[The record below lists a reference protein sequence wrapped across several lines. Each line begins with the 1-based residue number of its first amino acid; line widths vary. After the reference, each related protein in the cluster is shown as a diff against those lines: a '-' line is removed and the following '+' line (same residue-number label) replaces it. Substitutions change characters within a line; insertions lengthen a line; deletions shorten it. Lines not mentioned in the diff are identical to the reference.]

1 MRKKHLMHVRKA
13 MAAFLAVAMIGQNSL
28 VTTAES
34 YVVEDQAIVAQEENQ
49 YEQEPQDEV
58 QQEQPAVQEQPAAQ
72 EQVQAEPPVVQE
84 EPAAP
89 AEEGKTEPQGEE
101 PPSGNVQENPTV
113 PQENPENPEGNVQ
126 EPDETEK
133 QGENAGSENN
143 GQAASENPT
152 QENGE
157 TTPVE
162 TTYHVTF
169 DSHAADHGKIQ
180 IQGEASPIESV
191 SAYNKELKEKER
203 FAFSVIAED
212 GYEVEKIRLADTG
225 AELSKNAEG
234 QYELSAVT
242 KDVKIEVL
250 YKEISQPAAQEPEIK
265 ESQPEGEA
273 PQETQ
278 NPEEQEKSVLEDPLI
293 LEQDTTAE
301 RTNDIIN
308 SNEEIQALENN
319 EDVYTL
325 IVEYEYEDGGRAEN
339 SYYGQYEA
347 GTEFEVTVPVK
358 NGYTIT
364 CSQEGYYDSSAGKI
378 KGTLNSDLTLILTY
392 SPDEVSYRVN
402 HRFEQLDGSFTE
414 EPETVDSVVGETT
427 AAQVKIREGYTAVA
441 PIQQLLVDNSTVITI
456 EYFLNTYKVIY
467 NTEGGTYVAPAYVK
481 HGGTITANA
490 TPARIGYKFGG
501 WYLDEAYNTAAGTEI
516 TVTNDFTLYAKWD
529 AENVN
534 YTVVYW
540 YENADDNNYSYAYS
554 ELRQA
559 VTGSEQTL
567 KTATPADGVHFEFKD
582 ADKVTIKADGSTVMN
597 VHFSRKSYTLTF
609 KDGRKTVATIK
620 AKYNQYIAGKFNE
633 APFNTTYN
641 GRAWLDTG
649 STYTYALQT
658 LDRMPDKNVTFNLY
672 QKSSNVLKTI
682 YYYVES
688 VGKGEELLKTVSTY
702 FNYMT
707 YEEEY
712 HEIAGFERLSRSE
725 AGFNRESK
733 KNFNRNNTGA
743 LYYKRKSFNLVFM
756 NGGVRDKT
764 ESLKYE
770 ASISEKNYIPDRP
783 EGTPDYY
790 EFAGWYYDE
799 AGMNEVAWATEKMPL
814 DGLVVYAKWTPRSF
828 TVTFDTQGGSS
839 VDSQRVVGGTMAS
852 APSAPTMDA
861 YNFVGWYVSTDTNA
875 AVFDFGM
882 PITSDCVVYARWEK
896 ITVAGYT
903 INYFKK
909 GTTDP
914 VFASESQMGYVGA
927 KINALAKFDN
937 NWIVD
942 EVSKSITL
950 GWDADKNVITFYYA
964 EPHDVYYKVKYV
976 DAVTG
981 NEVAAEKIQSTRMAQ
996 VMENA
1001 VEVSGYEYDARRKS
1015 LVLND
1020 EASEQEISH
1029 NIITFTYKPIL
1040 EVTIE
1045 GNTNTVKYDGNEQK
1059 AEGFTVKNLPENSGI
1074 GFELKP
1080 GHNAEAKGIDAD
1092 TYYMGLTTESFV
1104 PSFGTTSSY
1113 NGNNC
1118 VVRIKKVTDG
1128 KLTIEPRE
1136 VTLTSGSGKKVYDG
1150 QPLTNSTVT
1159 VGGDGFVGS
1168 EGATYNVTGSRTDV
1182 GKNDNEFT
1190 YTLNK
1195 GTSADN
1201 YIITKTL
1208 GTLEVTPVTD
1218 QVTVTITG
1226 NKASVKYTGEEQKV
1240 NGYNVATNNPL
1251 YTVNDFK
1258 FSGTAVARGTNA
1270 NDYEMGLTKANFENA
1285 SKNFTNV
1292 VFEVTDGK
1300 LTIEPRKVS
1309 FTSASDSK
1317 VYDGKPLTNNNVT
1330 VGGEDGFVKGEGAT
1344 FNVTG
1349 SQTNVG
1355 SSSNTFTFE
1364 LNEGTLEQNYDIE
1377 THEGTL
1383 AVTADE
1389 NEVVVT
1395 ITEHSDTVKYDG
1407 TEHTVKGYDVN
1418 ISNPLYT
1425 ENDFTFSGND
1435 EIKGKNADKYE
1446 MNLTADDFENINS
1459 NFEKVTFKIVDG
1471 SLVIEKREVELI
1483 SANVS
1488 KVYDGTPLTN
1498 DTVTVSKDGF
1508 AEGEGAS
1515 YNVTG
1520 SQTDVGQ
1527 SDNKFTYTLNEG
1539 TLADNYDITA
1549 TPGSLEVTPVTDEV
1563 IVTITE
1569 NSKTFTYDGK
1579 EKSATGY
1586 TVSINNPLYTEN
1598 DFTFNGFAEVSG
1610 IDAGKYDMELT
1621 PDNFENI
1628 NGNFEKVTFKIED
1641 GVLEILPAELTFRAG
1656 SDSKKYDGEPLTCAK
1671 YELVKGAIVEGQT
1684 EQVTVEGSQTL
1695 VGTSANVITA
1705 VMILAQIDKEFV
1717 DVTDN
1722 YKIIKENGELE
1733 VTDGTDDD
1741 PVDPGKV
1748 VTKTHEEKAYEL
1760 GEKVTFTIRV
1770 KNIYDTTKTIR
1781 IEELAGVTI
1790 KGAAPETP
1798 NILEVPDVG
1807 AGEFV
1812 EVEATYVVTEAD
1824 IAKGYFENTVKV
1836 EFIGDKPFENKDTV
1850 VTVDPVKS
1858 YTLEKKASE
1867 SNHESGK
1874 FKVGE
1879 TIHYTITVKNTG
1891 NQTLEKIEIQD
1902 TLQAAGIITNI
1913 QGAEYIQDGKTTTFT
1928 IRNLASQTEETQIT
1942 YDYVVLEADK
1952 GNTIS
1957 NAVVGS
1963 PAEPDGKTPEDGT
1976 STEVEDPKVEVKKEV
1991 VSITAADGT
2000 QKDVAR
2006 KADKDDVITYNV
2018 TVTNTGNVKL
2028 TAAKITDSL
2037 EGIQLPEGQ
2046 SFELGDLEC
2055 GESKSVTYT
2064 YVVKE
2069 ADLGKNI
2076 LNVATATAE
2085 VPEDPEETPKP
2096 EGKDQKEVPTEDPA
2110 NCSIVVTKQLV
2121 NIQGDLLSVASAQFY
2136 VSLFTDEAMTQKV
2149 GETKAIIFGE
2159 NQGTMSVTFDQLKRG
2174 TYYVAETDAEGN
2186 VLTSG
2191 TYNNGSFVPQYG
2203 NGNKVEITENGATAE
2218 FKFDNQFLILPDEY
2232 YMVKT
2237 ITITKNVLKKNG
2249 EKLKS
2254 DETFYAGIF
2263 TDAEH
2268 TQLADMV
2275 SENIVPLAMN
2285 GKATA
2290 TKTIDVTVPI
2300 GGEEVTLY
2308 ITEVTADG
2316 TPVEKDDAFEY
2327 DVEVAGD
2334 TAVLSE
2340 NSENAEVVITNT
2352 SRKDEP
2358 AEPVEPTKAPEE
2370 TTITPAPENAV
2381 PVNGV
2386 KTGDDTPIGE
2396 FTVVLLLSAAYLVI
2410 AAIRRRKTSGR

>member
-1 MRKKHLMHVRKA
+1 MRKKHLMQVRKA

-49 YEQEPQDEV
+49 YEQEPQNEV
-58 QQEQPAVQEQPAAQ
+58 QQEQPAVQEQPVAQ
-72 EQVQAEPPVVQE
+72 EQVQAEPIVVQE
-84 EPAAP
+84 EPAVP

-101 PPSGNVQENPTV
+101 PPSGNAQENPTI

-126 EPDETEK
+126 KSGETEK

-162 TTYHVTF
+162 ATYPVTF

-180 IQGEASPIESV
+180 VQ
-191 SAYNKELKEKER
+191 
-203 FAFSVIAED
+203 
-212 GYEVEKIRLADTG
+212 
-225 AELSKNAEG
+225 
-234 QYELSAVT
+234 
-242 KDVKIEVL
+242 
-250 YKEISQPAAQEPEIK
+250 
-265 ESQPEGEA
+265 GEA

-278 NPEEQEKSVLEDPLI
+278 NPEEQEKSVQEEPLI
-293 LEQDTTAE
+293 LEQDTTVE
-301 RTNDIIN
+301 QTNDIIN

-319 EDVYTL
+319 AYVYTL
-325 IVEYEYEDGGRAEN
+325 VVEYEYEDGGRAEN

-364 CSQEGYYDSSAGKI
+364 CNQEGYYDSSAGKI
-378 KGTLNSDLTLILTY
+378 KGRLNSDLTLILTY
-392 SPDEVSYRVN
+392 SPDKVSYRVN

-427 AAQVKIREGYTAVA
+427 AAQVKVREGYTAVT
-441 PIQQLLVDNSTVITI
+441 PIQQLLIDDSTVINI

-481 HGGTITANA
+481 HGGAITVNA
-490 TPARIGYKFGG
+490 APTRIGYKFGG
-501 WYLDEAYNTAAGTEI
+501 WYLDEDYNTAAGTEI

-567 KTATPADGVHFEFKD
+567 KTAIPADSVHFEFKD

-597 VHFSRKSYTLTF
+597 VYFSRKSYTLTF

-633 APFNTTYN
+633 TPFNTTYN

-672 QKSSNVLKTI
+672 EKNSNVLKMI

-688 VGKGEELLKTVSTY
+688 VDGKGEELLKTVSTY

-733 KNFNRNNTGA
+733 KDFNRNNTGV
-743 LYYKRKSFNLVFM
+743 LHYKRKSFNLVFM

-770 ASISEKNYIPDRP
+770 APVSEKNYIPNRP

-799 AGMNEVAWATEKMPL
+799 AGTNEVAWATEKMPL
-814 DGLVVYAKWTPRSF
+814 DGLIVYAKWAPKSF

-839 VDSQRVVGGTMAS
+839 VDSQRVAGGTMAS

-1029 NIITFTYKPIL
+1029 NIITFIYRPIL

-1080 GHNAEAKGIDAD
+1080 GYNAEAKGTDAD

-1128 KLTIEPRE
+1128 KLTIEPRK
-1136 VTLTSGSGKKVYDG
+1136 VTLTS
-1150 QPLTNSTVT
+1150 
-1159 VGGDGFVGS
+1159 
-1168 EGATYNVTGSRTDV
+1168 A
-1182 GKNDNEFT
+1182 
-1190 YTLNK
+1190 
-1195 GTSADN
+1195 
-1201 YIITKTL
+1201 
-1208 GTLEVTPVTD
+1208 
-1218 QVTVTITG
+1218 
-1226 NKASVKYTGEEQKV
+1226 
-1240 NGYNVATNNPL
+1240 
-1251 YTVNDFK
+1251 
-1258 FSGTAVARGTNA
+1258 
-1270 NDYEMGLTKANFENA
+1270 
-1285 SKNFTNV
+1285 
-1292 VFEVTDGK
+1292 
-1300 LTIEPRKVS
+1300 
-1309 FTSASDSK
+1309 
-1317 VYDGKPLTNNNVT
+1317 
-1330 VGGEDGFVKGEGAT
+1330 
-1344 FNVTG
+1344 
-1349 SQTNVG
+1349 
-1355 SSSNTFTFE
+1355 
-1364 LNEGTLEQNYDIE
+1364 
-1377 THEGTL
+1377 
-1383 AVTADE
+1383 
-1389 NEVVVT
+1389 
-1395 ITEHSDTVKYDG
+1395 
-1407 TEHTVKGYDVN
+1407 
-1418 ISNPLYT
+1418 
-1425 ENDFTFSGND
+1425 
-1435 EIKGKNADKYE
+1435 
-1446 MNLTADDFENINS
+1446 
-1459 NFEKVTFKIVDG
+1459 
-1471 SLVIEKREVELI
+1471 
-1483 SANVS
+1483 
-1488 KVYDGTPLTN
+1488 
-1498 DTVTVSKDGF
+1498 
-1508 AEGEGAS
+1508 
-1515 YNVTG
+1515 
-1520 SQTDVGQ
+1520 
-1527 SDNKFTYTLNEG
+1527 
-1539 TLADNYDITA
+1539 
-1549 TPGSLEVTPVTDEV
+1549 
-1563 IVTITE
+1563 
-1569 NSKTFTYDGK
+1569 
-1579 EKSATGY
+1579 
-1586 TVSINNPLYTEN
+1586 
-1598 DFTFNGFAEVSG
+1598 
-1610 IDAGKYDMELT
+1610 
-1621 PDNFENI
+1621 
-1628 NGNFEKVTFKIED
+1628 
-1641 GVLEILPAELTFRAG
+1641 
-1656 SDSKKYDGEPLTCAK
+1656 SDSKKYDGEPLTCEK
-1671 YELVKGAIVEGQT
+1671 YELVKGTIAEGQT
-1684 EQVTVEGSQTL
+1684 AQVTVEGSQTL
-1695 VGTSANVITA
+1695 VGISANVITG

-1722 YKIIKENGELE
+1722 YEISKEDGKLE
-1733 VTDGTDDD
+1733 VTDGADDD

-1748 VTKTHEEKAYEL
+1748 VTKIHEEKVYEL
-1760 GEKVTFTIRV
+1760 GEEVTFTIRV
-1770 KNIYDTTKTIR
+1770 QNIYDTVKTIR

-1798 NILEVPDVG
+1798 NILEVQDIG

-1812 EVEATYVVTEAD
+1812 EVEATYVIAETD
-1824 IAKGYFENTVKV
+1824 IAKGHFENTVKV
-1836 EFIGDKPFENKDTV
+1836 KFLDGKPFENKDTV
-1850 VTVDPVKS
+1850 VTVAPVNS
-1858 YTLEKKASE
+1858 YKLEKKASE
-1867 SNHESGK
+1867 SRHESGK
-1874 FKVGE
+1874 FKAGE
-1879 TIHYTITVKNTG
+1879 TIHYIITVKNTG
-1891 NQTLEKIEIQD
+1891 NQTLEMIEIQD

-1913 QGAEYIQDGKTTTFT
+1913 QGAEYVQDGKTTTFI
-1928 IRNLASQTEETQIT
+1928 IRNLAPQTEETQIT
-1942 YDYVVLEADK
+1942 YDYIVLEADK

-1957 NAVVGS
+1957 NGVVGS
-1963 PAEPDGKTPEDGT
+1963 PAEPDGKIPEDGT
-1976 STEVEDPKVEVKKEV
+1976 RTEVEDPE
-1991 VSITAADGT
+1991 T
-2000 QKDVAR
+2000 
-2006 KADKDDVITYNV
+2006 
-2018 TVTNTGNVKL
+2018 
-2028 TAAKITDSL
+2028 
-2037 EGIQLPEGQ
+2037 
-2046 SFELGDLEC
+2046 
-2055 GESKSVTYT
+2055 
-2064 YVVKE
+2064 
-2069 ADLGKNI
+2069 
-2076 LNVATATAE
+2076 
-2085 VPEDPEETPKP
+2085 TPKP
-2096 EGKDQKEVPTEDPA
+2096 EGKDEKEVPTEDPA

-2136 VSLFTDEAMTQKV
+2136 VSLFADEAMTQKV

-2159 NQGTMSVTFDQLKRG
+2159 NQGTMSVTYDQLKRG
-2174 TYYVAETDAEGN
+2174 VYYVAETDAEGK
-2186 VLTSG
+2186 VITSG
-2191 TYNNGSFVPQYG
+2191 TCNNGSFVPQYG
-2203 NGNKVEITENGATAE
+2203 NGSKVEITENGATAE
-2218 FKFDNQFLILPDEY
+2218 FKFDNQFLLLPDEY
-2232 YMVKT
+2232 DMVKT
-2237 ITITKNVLKKNG
+2237 ITITKNVQKKNG
-2249 EKLKS
+2249 GKLKS

-2268 TQLADMV
+2268 TQLADIV
-2275 SENIVPLAMN
+2275 GENIVPLAMN
-2285 GKATA
+2285 GKAA
-2290 TKTIDVTVPI
+2290 AAKTIDVTVPI

-2334 TAVLSE
+2334 TAVFSE

-2358 AEPVEPTKAPEE
+2358 VEPTKPAEPTEAPEAPE
-2370 TTITPAPENAV
+2370 ATITSVPENAV

-2396 FTVVLLLSAAYLVI
+2396 FTVVLFLSVAYLVI
-2410 AAIRRRKTSGR
+2410 AAIRRKKTNGR

>member
-1 MRKKHLMHVRKA
+1 MRKKHLMQVRKA
-13 MAAFLAVAMIGQNSL
+13 MAAFLAVVMIGQNSL

-49 YEQEPQDEV
+49 YEQEPQNEV
-58 QQEQPAVQEQPAAQ
+58 QQEQPAVQEQPVAQ
-72 EQVQAEPPVVQE
+72 EQVQAEPIVVQE
-84 EPAAP
+84 EPAVP

-101 PPSGNVQENPTV
+101 PPSGNAQENPTI

-126 EPDETEK
+126 KSGETEK

-143 GQAASENPT
+143 GQAASENPA

-162 TTYHVTF
+162 ATYPVTF

-180 IQGEASPIESV
+180 VQS
-191 SAYNKELKEKER
+191 
-203 FAFSVIAED
+203 
-212 GYEVEKIRLADTG
+212 
-225 AELSKNAEG
+225 
-234 QYELSAVT
+234 
-242 KDVKIEVL
+242 
-250 YKEISQPAAQEPEIK
+250 
-265 ESQPEGEA
+265 EA

-278 NPEEQEKSVLEDPLI
+278 NPEEQEKSVREDPLI

-308 SNEEIQALENN
+308 SNEEIQVLENN
-319 EDVYTL
+319 ADVYTL

-441 PIQQLLVDNSTVITI
+441 PTQQLLVDNSTVITI

-501 WYLDEAYNTAAGTEI
+501 WYLDEDYNTAAGTEI

-733 KNFNRNNTGA
+733 KNFNRDNTGA

-770 ASISEKNYIPDRP
+770 APISEKNYIPNRP

-799 AGMNEVAWATEKMPL
+799 AGTNEVAWATEKMPL
-814 DGLVVYAKWTPRSF
+814 DGLVVYAKWAPKSF

-839 VDSQRVVGGTMAS
+839 VDSQRVAGGTMAS

-1029 NIITFTYKPIL
+1029 NIITFTYRPIL

-1080 GHNAEAKGIDAD
+1080 GYNAEAKGTDAD

-1128 KLTIEPRE
+1128 KLTIEPRK
-1136 VTLTSGSGKKVYDG
+1136 VTLTS
-1150 QPLTNSTVT
+1150 
-1159 VGGDGFVGS
+1159 
-1168 EGATYNVTGSRTDV
+1168 A
-1182 GKNDNEFT
+1182 
-1190 YTLNK
+1190 
-1195 GTSADN
+1195 
-1201 YIITKTL
+1201 
-1208 GTLEVTPVTD
+1208 
-1218 QVTVTITG
+1218 
-1226 NKASVKYTGEEQKV
+1226 
-1240 NGYNVATNNPL
+1240 
-1251 YTVNDFK
+1251 
-1258 FSGTAVARGTNA
+1258 
-1270 NDYEMGLTKANFENA
+1270 
-1285 SKNFTNV
+1285 
-1292 VFEVTDGK
+1292 
-1300 LTIEPRKVS
+1300 
-1309 FTSASDSK
+1309 
-1317 VYDGKPLTNNNVT
+1317 
-1330 VGGEDGFVKGEGAT
+1330 
-1344 FNVTG
+1344 
-1349 SQTNVG
+1349 
-1355 SSSNTFTFE
+1355 
-1364 LNEGTLEQNYDIE
+1364 
-1377 THEGTL
+1377 
-1383 AVTADE
+1383 
-1389 NEVVVT
+1389 
-1395 ITEHSDTVKYDG
+1395 
-1407 TEHTVKGYDVN
+1407 
-1418 ISNPLYT
+1418 
-1425 ENDFTFSGND
+1425 
-1435 EIKGKNADKYE
+1435 
-1446 MNLTADDFENINS
+1446 
-1459 NFEKVTFKIVDG
+1459 
-1471 SLVIEKREVELI
+1471 
-1483 SANVS
+1483 
-1488 KVYDGTPLTN
+1488 
-1498 DTVTVSKDGF
+1498 
-1508 AEGEGAS
+1508 
-1515 YNVTG
+1515 
-1520 SQTDVGQ
+1520 
-1527 SDNKFTYTLNEG
+1527 
-1539 TLADNYDITA
+1539 
-1549 TPGSLEVTPVTDEV
+1549 
-1563 IVTITE
+1563 
-1569 NSKTFTYDGK
+1569 
-1579 EKSATGY
+1579 
-1586 TVSINNPLYTEN
+1586 
-1598 DFTFNGFAEVSG
+1598 
-1610 IDAGKYDMELT
+1610 
-1621 PDNFENI
+1621 
-1628 NGNFEKVTFKIED
+1628 
-1641 GVLEILPAELTFRAG
+1641 

-1671 YELVKGAIVEGQT
+1671 YELVKGTIAEGQT
-1684 EQVTVEGSQTL
+1684 AQVTVEGSQTL
-1695 VGTSANVITA
+1695 VGISANVITG

-1722 YKIIKENGELE
+1722 YEISKEDGKLE
-1733 VTDGTDDD
+1733 VTDGADDD

-1748 VTKTHEEKAYEL
+1748 VTKIHEEKVYEL

-1770 KNIYDTTKTIR
+1770 QNIYDTVKTIR

-1798 NILEVPDVG
+1798 SILEVQDIG

-1812 EVEATYVVTEAD
+1812 EVEATYVITETD
-1824 IAKGYFENTVKV
+1824 IAKGHFENTVKV
-1836 EFIGDKPFENKDTV
+1836 KFIDGKPFENKDTV

-1858 YTLEKKASE
+1858 YKLEKKASE
-1867 SNHESGK
+1867 SRHESGK
-1874 FKVGE
+1874 FKAGE
-1879 TIHYTITVKNTG
+1879 TIHYIITVKNTG
-1891 NQTLEKIEIQD
+1891 NQTLEMIEIQD

-1913 QGAEYIQDGKTTTFT
+1913 QGAEYVQDGKTTTFI
-1928 IRNLASQTEETQIT
+1928 IRNLAPQTEKTQIT
-1942 YDYVVLEADK
+1942 YDYIVLEADK

-1957 NAVVGS
+1957 NGVVGS
-1963 PAEPDGKTPEDGT
+1963 PAEPDGKIPEDGT
-1976 STEVEDPKVEVKKEV
+1976 RTEVEDPKVEVKKSI

-2000 QKDVAR
+2000 QKDVAG
-2006 KADKDDVITYNV
+2006 KADKDDVITYSV

-2037 EGIQLPEGQ
+2037 EEIQLPEGQ
-2046 SFELGDLEC
+2046 SFELGNLEC

-2076 LNVATATAE
+2076 LNVATVTAE
-2085 VPEDPEETPKP
+2085 VPEDPEDTPKP
-2096 EGKDQKEVPTEDPA
+2096 EGKDEKEVPTEDPA

-2136 VSLFTDEAMTQKV
+2136 VSLFADEAMTQKV
-2149 GETKAIIFGE
+2149 GKTKAIIFGE

-2174 TYYVAETDAEGN
+2174 VYYVAETDAEGK
-2186 VLTSG
+2186 VITSG

-2203 NGNKVEITENGATAE
+2203 NGSKVEITENGATAE
-2218 FKFDNQFLILPDEY
+2218 FKFDNQFLLLPDEY
-2232 YMVKT
+2232 YVVKT
-2237 ITITKNVLKKNG
+2237 ITITKNVQKKNG
-2249 EKLKS
+2249 GKLKS
-2254 DETFYAGIF
+2254 NETFYAGIF

-2268 TQLADMV
+2268 TQLADIV

-2285 GKATA
+2285 GKAA
-2290 TKTIDVTVPI
+2290 AAKTIDVTVPI
-2300 GGEEVTLY
+2300 GGEEVSLY

-2340 NSENAEVVITNT
+2340 NSENAEVIITNT

-2358 AEPVEPTKAPEE
+2358 AEPTKPAEPTEASEA
-2370 TTITPAPENAV
+2370 TITSVPENAV

-2396 FTVVLLLSAAYLVI
+2396 FTVVLFLSAAYLVI
-2410 AAIRRRKTSGR
+2410 AAIRRKKTNGR

>member
-1 MRKKHLMHVRKA
+1 MRKKHLMQVRKA

-49 YEQEPQDEV
+49 YEQESQDEV
-58 QQEQPAVQEQPAAQ
+58 QQEQPAVQEQPVAQ
-72 EQVQAEPPVVQE
+72 EQVQEEPPVVQE
-84 EPAAP
+84 EPAIP
-89 AEEGKTEPQGEE
+89 VEEGKTEPQDEE
-101 PPSGNVQENPTV
+101 PPSGDDPENLTV
-113 PQENPENPEGNVQ
+113 PQENPENPEGNV
-126 EPDETEK
+126 
-133 QGENAGSENN
+133 
-143 GQAASENPT
+143 
-152 QENGE
+152 
-157 TTPVE
+157 
-162 TTYHVTF
+162 
-169 DSHAADHGKIQ
+169 
-180 IQGEASPIESV
+180 
-191 SAYNKELKEKER
+191 
-203 FAFSVIAED
+203 
-212 GYEVEKIRLADTG
+212 
-225 AELSKNAEG
+225 
-234 QYELSAVT
+234 
-242 KDVKIEVL
+242 
-250 YKEISQPAAQEPEIK
+250 QEPEIK

-278 NPEEQEKSVLEDPLI
+278 NPEEQEKSVQEEPLI
-293 LEQDTTAE
+293 LEQDTTVE
-301 RTNDIIN
+301 QTNDIIN
-308 SNEEIQALENN
+308 SNEEIQILENN
-319 EDVYTL
+319 TDVYTL
-325 IVEYEYEDGGRAEN
+325 VLEYEYEDGGRAEN

-347 GTEFEVTVPVK
+347 GTEFEVTVPEK

-364 CSQEGYYDSSAGKI
+364 CNQEGYYDSSAGKI

-392 SPDEVSYRVN
+392 SPDKVSYRVN

-414 EPETVDSVVGETT
+414 ESETVDSVVGETT
-427 AAQVKIREGYTAVA
+427 AAQVKVREGYTAVT
-441 PIQQLLVDNSTVITI
+441 PIQQLLIDDSTVINI

-481 HGGTITANA
+481 HGGTITVNA
-490 TPARIGYKFGG
+490 TPARTGYKFGG
-501 WYLDEAYNTAAGTEI
+501 WYLDEDYNTAAGTEI

-567 KTATPADGVHFEFKD
+567 KTAMPADRVHFEFKD

-672 QKSSNVLKTI
+672 EKNSNVLKTI

-688 VGKGEELLKTVSTY
+688 VDGKGEELLKTVSTY

-733 KNFNRNNTGA
+733 KDFNRNNTGV
-743 LYYKRKSFNLVFM
+743 LHYKRKSFDLVFM

-770 ASISEKNYIPDRP
+770 APVSEKNYIPNRP

-799 AGMNEVAWATEKMPL
+799 AGTNEVAWATEKMPL
-814 DGLVVYAKWTPRSF
+814 DGLVVYAKWAPKSY
-828 TVTFDTQGGSS
+828 TVTFDAQGGSS
-839 VDSQRVVGGTMAS
+839 VDSQRVAGGTMAS

-1020 EASEQEISH
+1020 EASELEISH

-1080 GHNAEAKGIDAD
+1080 GCNAEAKGTDAD

-1128 KLTIEPRE
+1128 KLTIEPRK
-1136 VTLTSGSGKKVYDG
+1136 VTLTS
-1150 QPLTNSTVT
+1150 
-1159 VGGDGFVGS
+1159 
-1168 EGATYNVTGSRTDV
+1168 A
-1182 GKNDNEFT
+1182 
-1190 YTLNK
+1190 
-1195 GTSADN
+1195 
-1201 YIITKTL
+1201 
-1208 GTLEVTPVTD
+1208 
-1218 QVTVTITG
+1218 
-1226 NKASVKYTGEEQKV
+1226 
-1240 NGYNVATNNPL
+1240 
-1251 YTVNDFK
+1251 
-1258 FSGTAVARGTNA
+1258 
-1270 NDYEMGLTKANFENA
+1270 
-1285 SKNFTNV
+1285 
-1292 VFEVTDGK
+1292 
-1300 LTIEPRKVS
+1300 
-1309 FTSASDSK
+1309 
-1317 VYDGKPLTNNNVT
+1317 
-1330 VGGEDGFVKGEGAT
+1330 
-1344 FNVTG
+1344 
-1349 SQTNVG
+1349 
-1355 SSSNTFTFE
+1355 
-1364 LNEGTLEQNYDIE
+1364 
-1377 THEGTL
+1377 
-1383 AVTADE
+1383 
-1389 NEVVVT
+1389 
-1395 ITEHSDTVKYDG
+1395 
-1407 TEHTVKGYDVN
+1407 
-1418 ISNPLYT
+1418 
-1425 ENDFTFSGND
+1425 
-1435 EIKGKNADKYE
+1435 
-1446 MNLTADDFENINS
+1446 
-1459 NFEKVTFKIVDG
+1459 
-1471 SLVIEKREVELI
+1471 
-1483 SANVS
+1483 
-1488 KVYDGTPLTN
+1488 
-1498 DTVTVSKDGF
+1498 
-1508 AEGEGAS
+1508 
-1515 YNVTG
+1515 
-1520 SQTDVGQ
+1520 
-1527 SDNKFTYTLNEG
+1527 
-1539 TLADNYDITA
+1539 
-1549 TPGSLEVTPVTDEV
+1549 
-1563 IVTITE
+1563 
-1569 NSKTFTYDGK
+1569 
-1579 EKSATGY
+1579 
-1586 TVSINNPLYTEN
+1586 
-1598 DFTFNGFAEVSG
+1598 
-1610 IDAGKYDMELT
+1610 
-1621 PDNFENI
+1621 
-1628 NGNFEKVTFKIED
+1628 
-1641 GVLEILPAELTFRAG
+1641 

-1671 YELVKGAIVEGQT
+1671 YELVKGTIAEGQT
-1684 EQVTVEGSQTL
+1684 AQVTVEGSQTL
-1695 VGTSANVITA
+1695 VGISANVITG

-1722 YKIIKENGELE
+1722 YEIIKEDGELE
-1733 VTDGTDDD
+1733 VTDGADDD

-1748 VTKTHEEKAYEL
+1748 VSKIHEEKVYEL

-1770 KNIYDTTKTIR
+1770 QNIYDTVKTIH
-1781 IEELAGVTI
+1781 IEELVGVTI

-1798 NILEVPDVG
+1798 NILEVQDIG

-1812 EVEATYVVTEAD
+1812 EVEATYVIAETD
-1824 IAKGYFENTVKV
+1824 IAKGHFENTVKV
-1836 EFIGDKPFENKDTV
+1836 KFIDGKPFENKDTV

-1858 YTLEKKASE
+1858 YKLEKKASE
-1867 SNHESGK
+1867 SSHESGK
-1874 FKVGE
+1874 FKAGE
-1879 TIHYTITVKNTG
+1879 TIHYIITVKNTG
-1891 NQTLEKIEIQD
+1891 NQTLEMIEIQD

-1913 QGAEYIQDGKTTTFT
+1913 QGAEYIQDGKTTTFI
-1928 IRNLASQTEETQIT
+1928 IRNLAPQTEKIQIT
-1942 YDYVVLEADK
+1942 YDYIVQEADK
-1952 GNTIS
+1952 GNIIS
-1957 NAVVGS
+1957 NEVVGS
-1963 PAEPDGKTPEDGT
+1963 PAEPDGKIPEDGT
-1976 STEVEDPKVEVKKEV
+1976 RTEVEDPE
-1991 VSITAADGT
+1991 T
-2000 QKDVAR
+2000 
-2006 KADKDDVITYNV
+2006 
-2018 TVTNTGNVKL
+2018 
-2028 TAAKITDSL
+2028 
-2037 EGIQLPEGQ
+2037 
-2046 SFELGDLEC
+2046 
-2055 GESKSVTYT
+2055 
-2064 YVVKE
+2064 
-2069 ADLGKNI
+2069 
-2076 LNVATATAE
+2076 
-2085 VPEDPEETPKP
+2085 TPKP
-2096 EGKDQKEVPTEDPA
+2096 EGKDEKEVPTEDPA

-2136 VSLFTDEAMTQKV
+2136 VSLFADEAMTQKV
-2149 GETKAIIFGE
+2149 GETKAITFGE

-2174 TYYVAETDAEGN
+2174 VYYVAETDAEGK
-2186 VLTSG
+2186 VITSG

-2203 NGNKVEITENGATAE
+2203 NGSKVEITENGATAE
-2218 FKFDNQFLILPDEY
+2218 FKFDNQFLLLPDEY

-2237 ITITKNVLKKNG
+2237 ITITKNVQKKNG
-2249 EKLKS
+2249 GKLKS

-2268 TQLADMV
+2268 TQLADIV

-2285 GKATA
+2285 GKAAA
-2290 TKTIDVTVPI
+2290 TKTIGVTVPI

-2334 TAVLSE
+2334 TAVLAE

-2358 AEPVEPTKAPEE
+2358 AEPTKPAEPTEAPEA
-2370 TTITPAPENAV
+2370 TITSVPENAV

-2396 FTVVLLLSAAYLVI
+2396 FTVVLFLSAVYLVI
-2410 AAIRRRKTSGR
+2410 AAIRRKKTSGR

>member
-1 MRKKHLMHVRKA
+1 MRKKHLMQVRKA

-58 QQEQPAVQEQPAAQ
+58 QQEQPAVQERPVAQ
-72 EQVQAEPPVVQE
+72 EQVQAEPIVVQE
-84 EPAAP
+84 EPAVP

-101 PPSGNVQENPTV
+101 PPSGNAQENPTI
-113 PQENPENPEGNVQ
+113 PQENPKNPEGNVQ
-126 EPDETEK
+126 KSGETEK
-133 QGENAGSENN
+133 QGEKAGSENN

-162 TTYHVTF
+162 ATYPVTF

-180 IQGEASPIESV
+180 VQ
-191 SAYNKELKEKER
+191 
-203 FAFSVIAED
+203 
-212 GYEVEKIRLADTG
+212 
-225 AELSKNAEG
+225 
-234 QYELSAVT
+234 
-242 KDVKIEVL
+242 
-250 YKEISQPAAQEPEIK
+250 
-265 ESQPEGEA
+265 GEA

-278 NPEEQEKSVLEDPLI
+278 NPEEQEKSVQEEPLI
-293 LEQDTTAE
+293 LEQDTTVE
-301 RTNDIIN
+301 QTNDIIN

-319 EDVYTL
+319 AYVYTL
-325 IVEYEYEDGGRAEN
+325 VVEYEYEDGGRAEN

-364 CSQEGYYDSSAGKI
+364 CNQEGYYDSSAGKI
-378 KGTLNSDLTLILTY
+378 KGRLNSDLTLILTY

-427 AAQVKIREGYTAVA
+427 AAQVKVREGYTAVT
-441 PIQQLLVDNSTVITI
+441 PIQQLLIDDSTVINI

-481 HGGTITANA
+481 HGGAITVNA
-490 TPARIGYKFGG
+490 APTRIGYKFGG
-501 WYLDEAYNTAAGTEI
+501 WYLDEDYNTAAGTEI

-567 KTATPADGVHFEFKD
+567 KTAIPADSVHFEFKD

-633 APFNTTYN
+633 TPFNTTYN

-672 QKSSNVLKTI
+672 EKNSNVLKTI

-688 VGKGEELLKTVSTY
+688 VDGKGEELLKTVSTY

-733 KNFNRNNTGA
+733 KDFNRNNTGV
-743 LYYKRKSFNLVFM
+743 LHYKRKSFNLVFM

-770 ASISEKNYIPDRP
+770 APVSEKNYIPNRP

-799 AGMNEVAWATEKMPL
+799 VGTNEVAWATEKMPL
-814 DGLVVYAKWTPRSF
+814 NGLVVYAKWAPKSF

-839 VDSQRVVGGTMAS
+839 VDSKRVAGGTMAS

-1029 NIITFTYKPIL
+1029 NIITFTYRPIL

-1045 GNTNTVKYDGNEQK
+1045 GNSNTVKYDGNEQK

-1080 GHNAEAKGIDAD
+1080 GYNAEAKGTDAD

-1128 KLTIEPRE
+1128 KLTIEPRK
-1136 VTLTSGSGKKVYDG
+1136 VTLTS
-1150 QPLTNSTVT
+1150 
-1159 VGGDGFVGS
+1159 
-1168 EGATYNVTGSRTDV
+1168 A
-1182 GKNDNEFT
+1182 
-1190 YTLNK
+1190 
-1195 GTSADN
+1195 
-1201 YIITKTL
+1201 
-1208 GTLEVTPVTD
+1208 
-1218 QVTVTITG
+1218 
-1226 NKASVKYTGEEQKV
+1226 
-1240 NGYNVATNNPL
+1240 
-1251 YTVNDFK
+1251 
-1258 FSGTAVARGTNA
+1258 
-1270 NDYEMGLTKANFENA
+1270 
-1285 SKNFTNV
+1285 
-1292 VFEVTDGK
+1292 
-1300 LTIEPRKVS
+1300 
-1309 FTSASDSK
+1309 
-1317 VYDGKPLTNNNVT
+1317 
-1330 VGGEDGFVKGEGAT
+1330 
-1344 FNVTG
+1344 
-1349 SQTNVG
+1349 
-1355 SSSNTFTFE
+1355 
-1364 LNEGTLEQNYDIE
+1364 
-1377 THEGTL
+1377 
-1383 AVTADE
+1383 
-1389 NEVVVT
+1389 
-1395 ITEHSDTVKYDG
+1395 
-1407 TEHTVKGYDVN
+1407 
-1418 ISNPLYT
+1418 
-1425 ENDFTFSGND
+1425 
-1435 EIKGKNADKYE
+1435 
-1446 MNLTADDFENINS
+1446 
-1459 NFEKVTFKIVDG
+1459 
-1471 SLVIEKREVELI
+1471 
-1483 SANVS
+1483 
-1488 KVYDGTPLTN
+1488 
-1498 DTVTVSKDGF
+1498 
-1508 AEGEGAS
+1508 
-1515 YNVTG
+1515 
-1520 SQTDVGQ
+1520 
-1527 SDNKFTYTLNEG
+1527 
-1539 TLADNYDITA
+1539 
-1549 TPGSLEVTPVTDEV
+1549 
-1563 IVTITE
+1563 
-1569 NSKTFTYDGK
+1569 
-1579 EKSATGY
+1579 
-1586 TVSINNPLYTEN
+1586 
-1598 DFTFNGFAEVSG
+1598 
-1610 IDAGKYDMELT
+1610 
-1621 PDNFENI
+1621 
-1628 NGNFEKVTFKIED
+1628 
-1641 GVLEILPAELTFRAG
+1641 

-1671 YELVKGAIVEGQT
+1671 YELVKGTIAEGQT
-1684 EQVTVEGSQTL
+1684 AQVTVEGSQTL
-1695 VGTSANVITA
+1695 VGSSANVITG

-1722 YKIIKENGELE
+1722 YEISKEDGKLE
-1733 VTDGTDDD
+1733 VTDGADDD

-1748 VTKTHEEKAYEL
+1748 VTKIHEEKVYEL

-1770 KNIYDTTKTIR
+1770 QNIYDTVKTIR

-1798 NILEVPDVG
+1798 SILEVQDIG

-1812 EVEATYVVTEAD
+1812 EVEATYVITETD
-1824 IAKGYFENTVKV
+1824 IAKGHFENTVKV
-1836 EFIGDKPFENKDTV
+1836 KFIDGKPFENKDTV
-1850 VTVDPVKS
+1850 ATVDPVKS
-1858 YTLEKKASE
+1858 YKLEKKASE
-1867 SNHESGK
+1867 SRHESGK
-1874 FKVGE
+1874 FKAGE
-1879 TIHYTITVKNTG
+1879 TIHYIITVKNTG
-1891 NQTLEKIEIQD
+1891 NQTLEMIEIQD

-1913 QGAEYIQDGKTTTFT
+1913 QGAEYVQDGKTTTFI
-1928 IRNLASQTEETQIT
+1928 IRNLAPQTEETQIT
-1942 YDYVVLEADK
+1942 YDYIVLEADK

-1957 NAVVGS
+1957 NGVVGS
-1963 PAEPDGKTPEDGT
+1963 PAEPDGKILEDGT
-1976 STEVEDPKVEVKKEV
+1976 RTEVEDPKVEVKKSI

-2000 QKDVAR
+2000 QKDVAG
-2006 KADKDDVITYNV
+2006 KADKDDIITYSV

-2028 TAAKITDSL
+2028 TTAKITDSL
-2037 EGIQLPEGQ
+2037 EEIQLPEGQ
-2046 SFELGDLEC
+2046 SFELGNLEC

-2076 LNVATATAE
+2076 LNVATVTAE
-2085 VPEDPEETPKP
+2085 VPEDPEDTPKP
-2096 EGKDQKEVPTEDPA
+2096 EGKDEKEVPTEDPA

-2121 NIQGDLLSVASAQFY
+2121 NIRGDLLSVASAQFY
-2136 VSLFTDEAMTQKV
+2136 VSLFADEAMTQKV
-2149 GETKAIIFGE
+2149 GKTKAIIFGE

-2174 TYYVAETDAEGN
+2174 VYYVAETDAEGK
-2186 VLTSG
+2186 VITSG

-2203 NGNKVEITENGATAE
+2203 NGSKVEITENGATAE
-2218 FKFDNQFLILPDEY
+2218 FKFDNQFLLLPDEY
-2232 YMVKT
+2232 YVVKT
-2237 ITITKNVLKKNG
+2237 ITITKNVQKKNG
-2249 EKLKS
+2249 GKLKS

-2268 TQLADMV
+2268 TQLADIV

-2285 GKATA
+2285 GKAVA
-2290 TKTIDVTVPI
+2290 AKTIDVTVPI
-2300 GGEEVTLY
+2300 GGEEVSLY

-2358 AEPVEPTKAPEE
+2358 AEPTKPAEPTEAPEA
-2370 TTITPAPENAV
+2370 TITSVPENAV

-2396 FTVVLLLSAAYLVI
+2396 FSVVLFLSAAYLVI
-2410 AAIRRRKTSGR
+2410 AAIRRKKTNGR

>member
-1 MRKKHLMHVRKA
+1 MRKKHLMQVRKA
-13 MAAFLAVAMIGQNSL
+13 MAAFLAVVMIGQNSL

-49 YEQEPQDEV
+49 YEQEPQNEV
-58 QQEQPAVQEQPAAQ
+58 QQEQPAVQEQPVAQ
-72 EQVQAEPPVVQE
+72 EQVQAEPIVVQE
-84 EPAAP
+84 EPAVP

-101 PPSGNVQENPTV
+101 PPSGNAQENPTI

-126 EPDETEK
+126 KSGETEK

-143 GQAASENPT
+143 GQAASENPA

-162 TTYHVTF
+162 ATYPVTF

-180 IQGEASPIESV
+180 VQS
-191 SAYNKELKEKER
+191 
-203 FAFSVIAED
+203 
-212 GYEVEKIRLADTG
+212 
-225 AELSKNAEG
+225 
-234 QYELSAVT
+234 
-242 KDVKIEVL
+242 
-250 YKEISQPAAQEPEIK
+250 
-265 ESQPEGEA
+265 EA

-278 NPEEQEKSVLEDPLI
+278 NPEEQEKSVREDPLI

-308 SNEEIQALENN
+308 SNEEIQVLENN
-319 EDVYTL
+319 ADVYTL

-441 PIQQLLVDNSTVITI
+441 PTQQLLVDNSTVITI

-501 WYLDEAYNTAAGTEI
+501 WYLDEDYNTAAGTEI

-567 KTATPADGVHFEFKD
+567 KTATLADGVHFEFKD

-733 KNFNRNNTGA
+733 KNFNRDNTGA

-770 ASISEKNYIPDRP
+770 APISEKNYIPNRP

-799 AGMNEVAWATEKMPL
+799 AGTNEVAWATEKMPL
-814 DGLVVYAKWTPRSF
+814 DGLVVYAKWAPKSF

-839 VDSQRVVGGTMAS
+839 VDSQRVAGGTMAS

-1029 NIITFTYKPIL
+1029 NIITFTYRPIL

-1080 GHNAEAKGIDAD
+1080 GYNAEAKGTDAD

-1128 KLTIEPRE
+1128 KLTIEPRK
-1136 VTLTSGSGKKVYDG
+1136 VTLTS
-1150 QPLTNSTVT
+1150 
-1159 VGGDGFVGS
+1159 
-1168 EGATYNVTGSRTDV
+1168 A
-1182 GKNDNEFT
+1182 
-1190 YTLNK
+1190 
-1195 GTSADN
+1195 
-1201 YIITKTL
+1201 
-1208 GTLEVTPVTD
+1208 
-1218 QVTVTITG
+1218 
-1226 NKASVKYTGEEQKV
+1226 
-1240 NGYNVATNNPL
+1240 
-1251 YTVNDFK
+1251 
-1258 FSGTAVARGTNA
+1258 
-1270 NDYEMGLTKANFENA
+1270 
-1285 SKNFTNV
+1285 
-1292 VFEVTDGK
+1292 
-1300 LTIEPRKVS
+1300 
-1309 FTSASDSK
+1309 
-1317 VYDGKPLTNNNVT
+1317 
-1330 VGGEDGFVKGEGAT
+1330 
-1344 FNVTG
+1344 
-1349 SQTNVG
+1349 
-1355 SSSNTFTFE
+1355 
-1364 LNEGTLEQNYDIE
+1364 
-1377 THEGTL
+1377 
-1383 AVTADE
+1383 
-1389 NEVVVT
+1389 
-1395 ITEHSDTVKYDG
+1395 
-1407 TEHTVKGYDVN
+1407 
-1418 ISNPLYT
+1418 
-1425 ENDFTFSGND
+1425 
-1435 EIKGKNADKYE
+1435 
-1446 MNLTADDFENINS
+1446 
-1459 NFEKVTFKIVDG
+1459 
-1471 SLVIEKREVELI
+1471 
-1483 SANVS
+1483 
-1488 KVYDGTPLTN
+1488 
-1498 DTVTVSKDGF
+1498 
-1508 AEGEGAS
+1508 
-1515 YNVTG
+1515 
-1520 SQTDVGQ
+1520 
-1527 SDNKFTYTLNEG
+1527 
-1539 TLADNYDITA
+1539 
-1549 TPGSLEVTPVTDEV
+1549 
-1563 IVTITE
+1563 
-1569 NSKTFTYDGK
+1569 
-1579 EKSATGY
+1579 
-1586 TVSINNPLYTEN
+1586 
-1598 DFTFNGFAEVSG
+1598 
-1610 IDAGKYDMELT
+1610 
-1621 PDNFENI
+1621 
-1628 NGNFEKVTFKIED
+1628 
-1641 GVLEILPAELTFRAG
+1641 

-1671 YELVKGAIVEGQT
+1671 YELVKGTIAEGQT
-1684 EQVTVEGSQTL
+1684 AQVTVEGSQTL
-1695 VGTSANVITA
+1695 VGISANVITG

-1722 YKIIKENGELE
+1722 YEISKEDGKLE
-1733 VTDGTDDD
+1733 VTDGADDD

-1748 VTKTHEEKAYEL
+1748 VTKIHEEKVYEL

-1770 KNIYDTTKTIR
+1770 QNIYDTVKTIR

-1798 NILEVPDVG
+1798 SILEVQDIG

-1812 EVEATYVVTEAD
+1812 EVEATYVITETD
-1824 IAKGYFENTVKV
+1824 IAKGHFENTVKV
-1836 EFIGDKPFENKDTV
+1836 KFIDGKPFENKDTV

-1858 YTLEKKASE
+1858 YKLEKKASE
-1867 SNHESGK
+1867 SRHESGK
-1874 FKVGE
+1874 FKAGE
-1879 TIHYTITVKNTG
+1879 TIHYIITVKNTG
-1891 NQTLEKIEIQD
+1891 NQTLEMIEIQD

-1913 QGAEYIQDGKTTTFT
+1913 QGAEYVQDGKTTTFI
-1928 IRNLASQTEETQIT
+1928 IRNLAPQTEKTQIT
-1942 YDYVVLEADK
+1942 YDYIVLEADK

-1957 NAVVGS
+1957 NGVVGS
-1963 PAEPDGKTPEDGT
+1963 PAEPDGKIPEDGT
-1976 STEVEDPKVEVKKEV
+1976 RTEVEDPKVEVKKSI

-2000 QKDVAR
+2000 QKDVAG
-2006 KADKDDVITYNV
+2006 KADKDDVITYSV

-2037 EGIQLPEGQ
+2037 EEIQLPEGQ
-2046 SFELGDLEC
+2046 SFELGNLEC

-2076 LNVATATAE
+2076 LNVATVTAE
-2085 VPEDPEETPKP
+2085 VPEDPEDTPKP
-2096 EGKDQKEVPTEDPA
+2096 EGKDEKEVPTEDPA

-2136 VSLFTDEAMTQKV
+2136 VSLFADEAMTQKV
-2149 GETKAIIFGE
+2149 GKTKAIIFGE

-2174 TYYVAETDAEGN
+2174 VYYVAETDAEGK
-2186 VLTSG
+2186 VITSG

-2203 NGNKVEITENGATAE
+2203 NGSKVEITENGATAE
-2218 FKFDNQFLILPDEY
+2218 FKFDNQFLLLPDEY
-2232 YMVKT
+2232 YVVKT
-2237 ITITKNVLKKNG
+2237 ITITKNVQKKNG
-2249 EKLKS
+2249 GKLKS
-2254 DETFYAGIF
+2254 NETFYAGIF

-2268 TQLADMV
+2268 TQLADIV

-2285 GKATA
+2285 GKAA
-2290 TKTIDVTVPI
+2290 AAKTIDVTVPI
-2300 GGEEVTLY
+2300 GGEEVSLY

-2340 NSENAEVVITNT
+2340 NSENAEVIITNT

-2358 AEPVEPTKAPEE
+2358 AEPTKPAEPTEASEA
-2370 TTITPAPENAV
+2370 TITSVPENAV

-2396 FTVVLLLSAAYLVI
+2396 FTVVLFLSAAYLVI
-2410 AAIRRRKTSGR
+2410 AAIRRKKTNGR

>member
-1 MRKKHLMHVRKA
+1 MRKKHLMQVRKA

-49 YEQEPQDEV
+49 YEQEPQEEV
-58 QQEQPAVQEQPAAQ
+58 QQEQPVVQEQPVAQ
-72 EQVQAEPPVVQE
+72 EQVQEELPVVQE
-84 EPAAP
+84 EPAIP
-89 AEEGKTEPQGEE
+89 VEEGKTEPQDEE
-101 PPSGNVQENPTV
+101 PQSGDDPENLTV

-126 EPDETEK
+126 EP
-133 QGENAGSENN
+133 
-143 GQAASENPT
+143 
-152 QENGE
+152 
-157 TTPVE
+157 
-162 TTYHVTF
+162 
-169 DSHAADHGKIQ
+169 
-180 IQGEASPIESV
+180 
-191 SAYNKELKEKER
+191 
-203 FAFSVIAED
+203 
-212 GYEVEKIRLADTG
+212 
-225 AELSKNAEG
+225 
-234 QYELSAVT
+234 
-242 KDVKIEVL
+242 
-250 YKEISQPAAQEPEIK
+250 EIK
-265 ESQPEGEA
+265 EAQPEGEA

-278 NPEEQEKSVLEDPLI
+278 NPEEQEKSVQEEPLI
-293 LEQDTTAE
+293 LEQDTTVE
-301 RTNDIIN
+301 QTNDIIN
-308 SNEEIQALENN
+308 SNEEIQILENN
-319 EDVYTL
+319 TDVYTL
-325 IVEYEYEDGGRAEN
+325 VLEYEYEDGGRAEN

-364 CSQEGYYDSSAGKI
+364 CNQEGYYDSSAGKI

-427 AAQVKIREGYTAVA
+427 AAQVKVREGYTAVT
-441 PIQQLLVDNSTVITI
+441 PIQQLMVDNSTVINI

-481 HGGTITANA
+481 HGGAITVNA

-501 WYLDEAYNTAAGTEI
+501 WYLDEDYNTAAGTEI

-567 KTATPADGVHFEFKD
+567 KTATPADRVHFEFKD

-672 QKSSNVLKTI
+672 EKNSNVLKTI

-688 VGKGEELLKTVSTY
+688 VDGKGEELLKTVSTY

-733 KNFNRNNTGA
+733 KDFNRNNTGV
-743 LYYKRKSFNLVFM
+743 LHYKRKSFDLVFM

-770 ASISEKNYIPDRP
+770 APVSEKNYIPNRP

-799 AGMNEVAWATEKMPL
+799 AGTNEVAWATEKMPL
-814 DGLVVYAKWTPRSF
+814 DGLVVYAKWAPKSF

-839 VDSQRVVGGTMAS
+839 VDSQRVAGGTMAS
-852 APSAPTMDA
+852 APSAPMMDA

-914 VFASESQMGYVGA
+914 VFASESQMGYVGV

-1020 EASEQEISH
+1020 EASELEISH

-1080 GHNAEAKGIDAD
+1080 GYNAEAKGTDAD

-1113 NGNNC
+1113 NRNNC

-1128 KLTIEPRE
+1128 KLTIEPRK
-1136 VTLTSGSGKKVYDG
+1136 VTLTS
-1150 QPLTNSTVT
+1150 
-1159 VGGDGFVGS
+1159 
-1168 EGATYNVTGSRTDV
+1168 A
-1182 GKNDNEFT
+1182 
-1190 YTLNK
+1190 
-1195 GTSADN
+1195 
-1201 YIITKTL
+1201 
-1208 GTLEVTPVTD
+1208 
-1218 QVTVTITG
+1218 
-1226 NKASVKYTGEEQKV
+1226 
-1240 NGYNVATNNPL
+1240 
-1251 YTVNDFK
+1251 
-1258 FSGTAVARGTNA
+1258 
-1270 NDYEMGLTKANFENA
+1270 
-1285 SKNFTNV
+1285 
-1292 VFEVTDGK
+1292 
-1300 LTIEPRKVS
+1300 
-1309 FTSASDSK
+1309 
-1317 VYDGKPLTNNNVT
+1317 
-1330 VGGEDGFVKGEGAT
+1330 
-1344 FNVTG
+1344 
-1349 SQTNVG
+1349 
-1355 SSSNTFTFE
+1355 
-1364 LNEGTLEQNYDIE
+1364 
-1377 THEGTL
+1377 
-1383 AVTADE
+1383 
-1389 NEVVVT
+1389 
-1395 ITEHSDTVKYDG
+1395 
-1407 TEHTVKGYDVN
+1407 
-1418 ISNPLYT
+1418 
-1425 ENDFTFSGND
+1425 
-1435 EIKGKNADKYE
+1435 
-1446 MNLTADDFENINS
+1446 
-1459 NFEKVTFKIVDG
+1459 
-1471 SLVIEKREVELI
+1471 
-1483 SANVS
+1483 
-1488 KVYDGTPLTN
+1488 
-1498 DTVTVSKDGF
+1498 
-1508 AEGEGAS
+1508 
-1515 YNVTG
+1515 
-1520 SQTDVGQ
+1520 
-1527 SDNKFTYTLNEG
+1527 
-1539 TLADNYDITA
+1539 
-1549 TPGSLEVTPVTDEV
+1549 
-1563 IVTITE
+1563 
-1569 NSKTFTYDGK
+1569 
-1579 EKSATGY
+1579 
-1586 TVSINNPLYTEN
+1586 
-1598 DFTFNGFAEVSG
+1598 
-1610 IDAGKYDMELT
+1610 
-1621 PDNFENI
+1621 
-1628 NGNFEKVTFKIED
+1628 
-1641 GVLEILPAELTFRAG
+1641 

-1671 YELVKGAIVEGQT
+1671 YELVKGTIAEGQT
-1684 EQVTVEGSQTL
+1684 AQVTVEGSQTL
-1695 VGTSANVITA
+1695 VGISANVITG

-1722 YKIIKENGELE
+1722 YEIIKEDGELE
-1733 VTDGTDDD
+1733 VTDGADDD

-1748 VTKTHEEKAYEL
+1748 VTKIHEEKVYEL

-1770 KNIYDTTKTIR
+1770 QNIYDTVKTIR

-1798 NILEVPDVG
+1798 NILEIQDIG

-1812 EVEATYVVTEAD
+1812 EVEATYVIAETD
-1824 IAKGYFENTVKV
+1824 IAKGHFENTVKV
-1836 EFIGDKPFENKDTV
+1836 KFIDGKPFENKDTV

-1858 YTLEKKASE
+1858 YKLEKKASE
-1867 SNHESGK
+1867 SSHESGK
-1874 FKVGE
+1874 FKAGE
-1879 TIHYTITVKNTG
+1879 TIHYIITVKNTG
-1891 NQTLEKIEIQD
+1891 NQTLEMIEIQD

-1913 QGAEYIQDGKTTTFT
+1913 QGAEYIQDGKTTTFI
-1928 IRNLASQTEETQIT
+1928 IRNLAPQTEEIQIT
-1942 YDYVVLEADK
+1942 YDYIVLEADK

-1957 NAVVGS
+1957 NGVVGS
-1963 PAEPDGKTPEDGT
+1963 PAEPDGKIPEDGT
-1976 STEVEDPKVEVKKEV
+1976 RTEVEDPE
-1991 VSITAADGT
+1991 T
-2000 QKDVAR
+2000 
-2006 KADKDDVITYNV
+2006 
-2018 TVTNTGNVKL
+2018 
-2028 TAAKITDSL
+2028 
-2037 EGIQLPEGQ
+2037 
-2046 SFELGDLEC
+2046 
-2055 GESKSVTYT
+2055 
-2064 YVVKE
+2064 
-2069 ADLGKNI
+2069 
-2076 LNVATATAE
+2076 
-2085 VPEDPEETPKP
+2085 TPKP
-2096 EGKDQKEVPTEDPA
+2096 EGKDEKEVPTEDPA

-2136 VSLFTDEAMTQKV
+2136 VSLFADEAMTQKV
-2149 GETKAIIFGE
+2149 GKTKAIIFGE

-2174 TYYVAETDAEGN
+2174 VYYVAETDAEGK
-2186 VLTSG
+2186 VITSG

-2203 NGNKVEITENGATAE
+2203 NGSKVEITENGATAE
-2218 FKFDNQFLILPDEY
+2218 FKFDNQFLLLPDEY

-2237 ITITKNVLKKNG
+2237 ITITKNVQKKNG
-2249 EKLKS
+2249 GKLKS

-2268 TQLADMV
+2268 TQLADIV

-2285 GKATA
+2285 GKAA
-2290 TKTIDVTVPI
+2290 AAETIDVTVPI

-2334 TAVLSE
+2334 TAVLAE

-2358 AEPVEPTKAPEE
+2358 AEPTKPAEPTEAPEA
-2370 TTITPAPENAV
+2370 TITSVPENAV

-2396 FTVVLLLSAAYLVI
+2396 FTVVLFLSAAYLVI
-2410 AAIRRRKTSGR
+2410 AAIRRKKTSGR